1 MKASKEVE
9 KRRHLRAGQGFS
21 FYFSAALFPSFF
33 FFFFFPVRVLNEV
46 EVRSQLRLVKMA
58 KSKVIAQ
65 LN

>member
-33 FFFFFPVRVLNEV
+33 LFFFPVRVLNEV

>member
-21 FYFSAALFPSFF
+21 FYFSAALFPFF
-33 FFFFFPVRVLNEV
+33 FFFSPVRVLNEV

>member
-33 FFFFFPVRVLNEV
+33 SFFFPCARVE
-46 EVRSQLRLVKMA
+46 
-58 KSKVIAQ
+58 
-65 LN
+65 